1 MYLLNH
7 QPSGFSLLSQEKLR
21 EALHRYSTLIR
32 LFRGI
37 TMKKPAILINL
48 IVIVQFVALIFNV
61 GELKCQDKANMANT
75 RYQVEYMEKGTQAI
89 NDDNMPDDKNIGVR
103 IIEMI
108 IKHNLNNRY
117 QKLEPEELE
126 EILEKVR

>member
-1 MYLLNH
+1 
-7 QPSGFSLLSQEKLR
+7 
-21 EALHRYSTLIR
+21 
-32 LFRGI
+32 
-37 TMKKPAILINL
+37 MKKPAILINL